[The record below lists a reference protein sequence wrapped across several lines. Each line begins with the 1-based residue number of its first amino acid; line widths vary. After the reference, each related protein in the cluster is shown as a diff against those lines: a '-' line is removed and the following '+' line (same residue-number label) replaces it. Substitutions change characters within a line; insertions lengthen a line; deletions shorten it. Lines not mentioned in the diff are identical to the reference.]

1 MLEEALAGL
10 YSMISNMLPV
20 DSKVDR
26 IILIGAHGTGK
37 TTLANKLKELL
48 GITVVES
55 VSREFHKDMEYLED
69 EGILDKRVSKVDTV
83 SALQNVICSMSRW
96 DYMRW
101 IDVDEAVIMTR
112 CPLDTLAYAKAD
124 QDVTSDIYIQ
134 NLNILKENQEFMDS
148 LKTSL
153 FVYLP
158 IEFGIEDDG
167 TRPIDKEFQKAVDQ
181 AMRDLMYEFQ
191 ITPLVV
197 TGTVKERVEQILVK
211 IVGKDTAKSIMI
223 ESMLSLL

>member
-1 MLEEALAGL
+1 MLDEAIAGL
-10 YSMISNMLPV
+10 YSMIANMMP
-20 DSKVDR
+20 DDGDADR

-48 GITVVES
+48 GVTVVES
-55 VSREFHKDMEYLED
+55 VSREFYKDMKYLD
-69 EGILDKRVSKVDTV
+69 DASVLDKRISKVTKT
-83 SALQNVICSMSRW
+83 SALQNVMCSMSRW

-101 IDVDEAVIMTR
+101 VNVEEAIIMTR
-112 CPLDTLAYAKAD
+112 CPLDTLAYARAD
-124 QDVTSDIYIQ
+124 QDVTSDIYVQ

-158 IEFGIEDDG
+158 IEFDIEDDG
-167 TRPIDKEFQKAVDQ
+167 TRPMDKEFQKAVDQ

-197 TGTVKERVEQILVK
+197 TGTVKERVEQIIVK
-211 IVGKDTAKSIMI
+211 MAGKDFAPTIMRGYKD
-223 ESMLSLL
+223 

>member
-1 MLEEALAGL
+1 MLEETLAGL
-10 YSMISNMLPV
+10 YSMIANMLPV
-20 DSKVDR
+20 DGKVDR

-55 VSREFHKDMEYLED
+55 VSREFHKDMKYLED
-69 EGILDKRVSKVDTV
+69 NHIFDMRISKFART

-124 QDVTSDIYIQ
+124 KNVGQDIYIQ
-134 NLNILKENQEFMDS
+134 NLDILKENQEFMDS
-148 LKTSL
+148 LKSSL
-153 FVYLP
+153 FIYLP
-158 IEFGIEDDG
+158 IEFSIEDDG
-167 TRPIDKEFQKAVDQ
+167 IRPTDKEFQKAVDQ
-181 AMRDLMYEFQ
+181 AMRELMYEFQ

-211 IVGKDTAKSIMI
+211 MAGKDIAKVIMT
-223 ESMLSLL
+223 EYKD

>member
-1 MLEEALAGL
+1 MLDEALAGL

-20 DSKVDR
+20 DGKADR

-55 VSREFHKDMEYLED
+55 VSREFHKDMKYLED
-69 EGILDKRVSKVDTV
+69 NGILDKRVSKVATV
-83 SALQNVICSMSRW
+83 SALQNIICSMSRW

-101 IDVDEAVIMTR
+101 IDVDEVVIMTR

-124 QDVTSDIYIQ
+124 DDVNPIIYTA
-134 NLNILKENQEFMDS
+134 NEKILKDNKEFMDS

-167 TRPIDKEFQKAVDQ
+167 TRPIDKEFQKKVDQ
-181 AMRDLMYEFQ
+181 AMRELMYEFQ

-197 TGTVKERVEQILVK
+197 TGTVKERVEQIIVK
-211 IVGKDTAKSIMI
+211 MAGKDFAPTIMKGYKD
-223 ESMLSLL
+223 

>member
-10 YSMISNMLPV
+10 YSIIADMLPV
-20 DSKVDR
+20 DDKVDR

-37 TTLANKLKELL
+37 TTLANKLNELL

-55 VSREFHKDMEYLED
+55 VSREFHKDMKYLED
-69 EGILDKRVSKVDTV
+69 ASILDKRISTFTRT
-83 SALQNVICSMSRW
+83 SALQNVMCSMSRW

-101 IDVDEAVIMTR
+101 IDMDEAIIMTR
-112 CPLDTLAYAKAD
+112 CPLDTIAYAGAD
-124 QDVTSDIYIQ
+124 ANVSDDIYIQ

-148 LKTSL
+148 LKSSL

-167 TRPIDKEFQKAVDQ
+167 TRPMDKMFQKKVD
-181 AMRDLMYEFQ
+181 ACMRNLMYEFQ

-197 TGTVKERVEQILVK
+197 TGTVKERVEQIIVK
-211 IVGKDTAKSIMI
+211 MVGKDFAPTIMKGYKD
-223 ESMLSLL
+223 

>member
-1 MLEEALAGL
+1 MLDEVLAGL
-10 YSMISNMLPV
+10 YSMIADMLPV
-20 DSKVDR
+20 DDKVDR

-37 TTLANKLKELL
+37 TTLANKLNELL

-55 VSREFHKDMEYLED
+55 VSREFYKDMKYLED
-69 EGILDKRVSKVDTV
+69 ASILDGRVSKVAKTT
-83 SALQNVICSMSRW
+83 ALQNVMCSMSRW

-101 IDVDEAVIMTR
+101 IDVEEAIIMTR

-124 QDVTSDIYIQ
+124 KNVGDDIYIQ
-134 NLNILKENQEFMDS
+134 NLNILKESPEFMDS

-153 FVYLP
+153 FIYLP

-167 TRPIDKEFQKAVDQ
+167 TRPMDKEFQKAVDQ
-181 AMRDLMYEFQ
+181 AMRDLMHEFQ

-197 TGTVKERVEQILVK
+197 TGTVKERVEQIIVK
-211 IVGKDTAKSIMI
+211 MAGKDLAPTIMK
-223 ESMLSLL
+223 EYKD

>member
-1 MLEEALAGL
+1 MLEALAGI
-10 YSMISNMLPV
+10 YSMIDDMLPI
-20 DSKVDR
+20 DSKIDR

-48 GITVVES
+48 DITVVES
-55 VSREFHKDMEYLED
+55 VSREFHKDMKYLED
-69 EGILDKRVSKVDTV
+69 AGILDGGVSKVSKT
-83 SALQNVICSMSRW
+83 SALQNVMCSMSRW

-101 IDVDEAVIMTR
+101 INVDEAIIMTR

-124 QDVTSDIYIQ
+124 ANVSDDIYIQ

-148 LKTSL
+148 LKSSL

-158 IEFGIEDDG
+158 IEFDIEDDG
-167 TRPIDKEFQKAVDQ
+167 TRPIDKEFQKDVDQ

-197 TGTVKERVEQILVK
+197 TGTVKERVEQIIVK
-211 IVGKDTAKSIMI
+211 MVSKVFAPTIMKGYKD
-223 ESMLSLL
+223 

>member
-1 MLEEALAGL
+1 MLEALAGI
-10 YSMISNMLPV
+10 YSMIDDMLPI
-20 DSKVDR
+20 DSKIDR

-48 GITVVES
+48 DITVVES
-55 VSREFHKDMEYLED
+55 VSREFHKDMKYLED
-69 EGILDKRVSKVDTV
+69 AGILDGRVSKVSKT
-83 SALQNVICSMSRW
+83 SALQNVMCSMSRW

-101 IDVDEAVIMTR
+101 INVDEAIIMTR

-124 QDVTSDIYIQ
+124 ANVSDDIYIQ

-148 LKTSL
+148 LKSSL

-158 IEFGIEDDG
+158 IEFDIEDDG
-167 TRPIDKEFQKAVDQ
+167 TRPIDKEFQKDVDQ

-197 TGTVKERVEQILVK
+197 TGTVKERVEQIIVK
-211 IVGKDTAKSIMI
+211 MVSKVFAPTIMKGYKD
-223 ESMLSLL
+223 

>member
-1 MLEEALAGL
+1 MLEALAGI
-10 YSMISNMLPV
+10 YSMIDDMLPI
-20 DSKVDR
+20 DSKIDR

-37 TTLANKLKELL
+37 TTLANKLNELL

-55 VSREFHKDMEYLED
+55 VSREFHKDMKYLED
-69 EGILDKRVSKVDTV
+69 AGILDGRVSKVAKT
-83 SALQNVICSMSRW
+83 SALQNVMCSMSRW

-101 IDVDEAVIMTR
+101 IDVEEAIIMTR

-124 QDVTSDIYIQ
+124 KNVSDDIYIQ
-134 NLNILKENQEFMDS
+134 NLNILKENQEFMNS
-148 LKTSL
+148 LKSSL

-158 IEFGIEDDG
+158 IEFDIEDDG
-167 TRPIDKEFQKAVDQ
+167 TRPIDKEFQKDVDQ

-197 TGTVKERVEQILVK
+197 TGTVKERVEQIIVK
-211 IVGKDTAKSIMI
+211 MVSKVFAPTIMKGYKD
-223 ESMLSLL
+223 

>member
-1 MLEEALAGL
+1 MLEALAGI
-10 YSMISNMLPV
+10 YSMIDDMLPI
-20 DSKVDR
+20 DSKIDR

-48 GITVVES
+48 DITVVES
-55 VSREFHKDMEYLED
+55 VSREFHKDMKYLED
-69 EGILDKRVSKVDTV
+69 AGILDGRVSKVSKT
-83 SALQNVICSMSRW
+83 SALQNVMCSMSRW

-101 IDVDEAVIMTR
+101 INVDEAIIMTR

-124 QDVTSDIYIQ
+124 KNVSDDIYIQ

-148 LKTSL
+148 LKSSL

-158 IEFGIEDDG
+158 IEFDIEDDG
-167 TRPIDKEFQKAVDQ
+167 TRPIDKEFQKDVDQ

-197 TGTVKERVEQILVK
+197 TGTVKERVEQIIVK
-211 IVGKDTAKSIMI
+211 MVSKVFAPTIMKGYKD
-223 ESMLSLL
+223 

>member
-1 MLEEALAGL
+1 MLDEAIAGL
-10 YSMISNMLPV
+10 YSMIANMMP
-20 DSKVDR
+20 DDGDADR

-48 GITVVES
+48 GVTVVES
-55 VSREFHKDMEYLED
+55 VSREFYKDMKYLD
-69 EGILDKRVSKVDTV
+69 DASVLDKRISKVTKT
-83 SALQNVICSMSRW
+83 SALQNVMCSMSRW

-101 IDVDEAVIMTR
+101 VNVEEAIIMTR

-124 QDVTSDIYIQ
+124 QDVTSDIYVQ

-158 IEFGIEDDG
+158 IEFDIEDDG
-167 TRPIDKEFQKAVDQ
+167 TRPMDKEFQKAVDQ

-197 TGTVKERVEQILVK
+197 TGTVKERVEQIIVK
-211 IVGKDTAKSIMI
+211 MAGKDFAPTIMRGYKD
-223 ESMLSLL
+223 

>member
-10 YSMISNMLPV
+10 YSMIANMLPA
-20 DSKVDR
+20 DGGVDR

-55 VSREFHKDMEYLED
+55 VSREFYKDMQYLED
-69 EGILDKRVSKVDTV
+69 ALVLDGMISKVDKT

-101 IDVDEAVIMTR
+101 IDVNEAVIMTR

-124 QDVTSDIYIQ
+124 DNVRSTIYTS
-134 NLNILKENQEFMDS
+134 NVKTLKDNKEFMDS
-148 LKTSL
+148 LKSSL
-153 FVYLP
+153 FIYLP
-158 IEFGIEDDG
+158 IEFDIEDDG

-197 TGTVKERVEQILVK
+197 TGTVKERVEQIIVK
-211 IVGKDTAKSIMI
+211 MAGKDFAPMIMK
-223 ESMLSLL
+223 EYKD

>member
-1 MLEEALAGL
+1 MLEALAGL
-10 YSMISNMLPV
+10 YSMIADMLPV
-20 DSKVDR
+20 DAKADR

-37 TTLANKLKELL
+37 TTLANKLNELL

-55 VSREFHKDMEYLED
+55 VSREFFKDMKYLED
-69 EGILDKRVSKVDTV
+69 ASILDKRISTFTRA
-83 SALQNVICSMSRW
+83 SALQNVMCSMSRW

-101 IDVDEAVIMTR
+101 IDVDEAIIMTR
-112 CPLDTLAYAKAD
+112 CPLDTIAYAGAD
-124 QDVTSDIYIQ
+124 ANVSDDIYIQ

-148 LKTSL
+148 LKSSL

-158 IEFGIEDDG
+158 IEFDIEDDG
-167 TRPIDKEFQKAVDQ
+167 TRPMDKMFQKKVD
-181 AMRDLMYEFQ
+181 ACMRNLMYEFQ

-211 IVGKDTAKSIMI
+211 MAGKDLAPTIMK
-223 ESMLSLL
+223 EYKD

>member
-1 MLEEALAGL
+1 MLDEALAGL
-10 YSMISNMLPV
+10 YSMIADMLSV
-20 DSKVDR
+20 DGKVDR

-55 VSREFHKDMEYLED
+55 VSREFHKDMKYLED
-69 EGILDKRVSKVDTV
+69 NHIFDMRISNFTRT

-124 QDVTSDIYIQ
+124 KNVGQDIYIQ
-134 NLNILKENQEFMDS
+134 NLDILKENQEFMDS

-153 FVYLP
+153 FIYLP

-167 TRPIDKEFQKAVDQ
+167 TRPTDKEYQKLVDQ
-181 AMRDLMYEFQ
+181 AMRELMYEFQ

-197 TGTVKERVEQILVK
+197 TGTVKERVEQIIVK
-211 IVGKDTAKSIMI
+211 MAGKDVAPMIMKGYKD
-223 ESMLSLL
+223 